1 MTTFS
6 LSSTLLLRVQTIAL
20 LSHLAGNRCIWG
32 PHLIVVPTSTM
43 LNWDME
49 FKRWAPGF
57 KVLTYYGS
65 VKDRKLKRQVR
76 TPSP

>member
-1 MTTFS
+1 M
-6 LSSTLLLRVQTIAL
+6 QTIAL
-20 LSHLAGNRCIWG
+20 LSHLAGTRCIWG

-57 KVLTYYGS
+57 KVMTYYGS
-65 VKDRKLKRQVR
+65 VKDRKLKRQVC
-76 TPSP
+76 TGGSYQTGTLFL